1 MARVL
6 LLDTNIAAGP
16 LLQAL
21 KAEGHEVTLAGGNPA
36 DVLARAHPDYVQMD
50 YSDTEAT
57 LRLFEAGG
65 FDFLAPGCNDR
76 SYQTCAEIADLR
88 PLPGVDG
95 SAVTRTLNNK
105 GAFRSWAQAIGL
117 PVPRTLGPAEVHP
130 GVPVIVKPEESY
142 SGRGA
147 SILRAPTAAEV
158 SEAQARACAES
169 RSGAC
174 VIEEFVEGQL
184 YSHTAFVDRSGV
196 RWDAVV
202 VEYGSANPLAV
213 DTSHQVDDFPAK
225 ALEDMRAAAVR
236 MQAELALK
244 PGLLHTQLILGPS
257 GIRIIEVT
265 RRCPGDLYSLLI
277 RLSTGLDYARA
288 YVRPFL
294 GEDFGP
300 LSPTGPG
307 GLVLRHTVSSPEG
320 APLGALRFHRPV
332 DIERLAPLALA
343 GDRLAPSPRSRA
355 GLLFLRARDGED
367 LADLTRA
374 ALGRRLYDILP
385 GDAW

>member
-21 KAEGHEVTLAGGNPA
+21 KAEGHAVTLAGGNPS

-50 YSDTEAT
+50 YSDTAAT

-76 SYQTCAEIADLR
+76 SYQTCAEIADRR

-105 GAFRSWAQAIGL
+105 GAFRSWAQAVGL

-147 SILRAPTAAEV
+147 SILRTPTAAEV

-184 YSHTAFVDRSGV
+184 YSHTAFIDRSGV
-196 RWDAVV
+196 RWDAIV

-213 DTSHQVDDFPAK
+213 DTSHLVHDFPAE
-225 ALEDMRAAAVR
+225 ALQEMRVAAAR
-236 MQAELALK
+236 MQAELDLQ

-294 GEDFGP
+294 GKDFGS
-300 LSPTGPG
+300 LSATGPG
-307 GLVLRHTVSSPEG
+307 ALLLRHTVSSPAG
-320 APLGALRFHRPV
+320 APLGSLRFSRPV
-332 DIERLAPLALA
+332 DIERLTPLALA
-343 GDRLAPSPRSRA
+343 GDMLAPSPRSRA
-355 GLLFLRARDGED
+355 GLLFLRARDTED
-367 LADLTRA
+367 LADLTQA
-374 ALGRRLYDILP
+374 ALGRRLYEILP